1 MSLKIIN
8 KSDDLYDKL
17 MCGSISG
24 RKHDCRFKS
33 PSKERYC
40 LATSHT
46 SCGKCRFFKP
56 TSQAKLKLFTEKI
69 NYLSGMMSKLLD
81 ENKRLYETISI
92 ERTNNKHLKEENEFL
107 EKKTERLERLARKR
121 RE

>member
-1 MSLKIIN
+1 MSLKITS

-24 RKHDCRFKS
+24 RKQDCRFKS
-33 PSKERYC
+33 PSKDRYC

-56 TSQAKLKLFTEKI
+56 TSQAKLNLFSEKI
-69 NYLSGMMSKLLD
+69 EYLTKETAIRIG
-81 ENKRLYETISI
+81 ECKRLRDTLDIV
-92 ERTNNKHLKEENEFL
+92 RATNKQLQKENEYL
-107 EKKTERLERLARKR
+107 TEQNENLIKMLRERK
-121 RE
+121 